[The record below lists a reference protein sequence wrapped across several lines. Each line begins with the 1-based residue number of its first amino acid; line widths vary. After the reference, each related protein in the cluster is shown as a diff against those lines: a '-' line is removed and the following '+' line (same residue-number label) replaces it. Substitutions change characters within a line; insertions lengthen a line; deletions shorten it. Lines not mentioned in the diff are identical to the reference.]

1 MMEKRREIK
10 EIHYLFEESQV
21 KKMRRESSES
31 EMEETH
37 I

>member
-1 MMEKRREIK
+1 MEKRREIK

-21 KKMRRESSES
+21 KKLRRESSES
-31 EMEETH
+31 EKGETH